1 MAMLRGNL
9 ATRPFYNERLVTL
22 GIILGVVLVV
32 ALTAFNASQILS
44 LSQQRAGFKSEQGR
58 DDGEAATVNQ
68 GTLAVQKSVDQV
80 RLAALA
86 RQTREANDLI
96 DQRTF
101 SWTVFLDNIEKTM
114 PLDARLMSVAPR
126 VNRGEFEISMA
137 VNAKRFEELEDF
149 VDKLL
154 ATGVFYDTI
163 AGQTNQNDDGT
174 YTARIMTRYY
184 LAPKPAKTTRSSSAG
199 RSR

>member
-1 MAMLRGNL
+1 MLRGNL

-22 GIILGVVLVV
+22 AIVLGVVAVL
-32 ALTAFNASQILS
+32 ALTAFNASQIIS
-44 LSQQRAGFKSEQGR
+44 LSRQRGVFKADQTR
-58 DDGEAATVNQ
+58 DDSEAATVNQ

-96 DQRTF
+96 DERTF
-101 SWTVFLDNIEKTM
+101 SWTVFLDHIEKTL
-114 PLDARLMSVAPR
+114 PLDARLISVAPR
-126 VNRGEFEISMA
+126 VNRGEFEIGMS
-137 VNAKRFEELEDF
+137 VNAKKFGDLEDF

-163 AGQTNQNDDGT
+163 AGSTNHNDDGT
-174 YTARIMTRYY
+174 FTGAIMTRYY
-184 LAPKPAKTTRSSSAG
+184 LAPKPSKATRGATSG
-199 RSR
+199 RGR

>member
-9 ATRPFYNERLVTL
+9 ASRPFYNERLVTL
-22 GIILGVVLVV
+22 AIVLGVVAVL
-32 ALTAFNASQILS
+32 ALTAFNASQILA
-44 LSQQRAGFKSEQGR
+44 LSRQRAAFKADQAR

-68 GTLAVQKSVDQV
+68 ATLSVQKSVDQV

-96 DQRTF
+96 DERTF
-101 SWTVFLDNIEKTM
+101 SWTIFLDHIEKTL
-114 PLDARLMSVAPR
+114 PIDARLMSVAPR
-126 VNRGEFEISMA
+126 VNRGEFEIGMS
-137 VNAKRFEELEDF
+137 VNARKFEDLEDF

-163 AGQTNQNDDGT
+163 AGTTNQNDDGT
-174 YTARIMTRYY
+174 FTGGIMTRYY
-184 LAPKPAKTTRSSSAG
+184 LAPRPTKATRSTG
-199 RSR
+199 RGR